1 MPKVLVIDDERNLQK
16 LVKVN
21 LLARKYQVLTA
32 PDGERGLEVAQRE
45 YPDLVLLDLM
55 MPGISGW
62 DVLMTLKTMPQL
74 EDIPVIIMTAS
85 VREGGKEK
93 AYDLGAS
100 EYLTKPFGIDRLLH
114 QVEQVL
120 RKRG

>member
-21 LLARKYQVLTA
+21 LMARKYQVFTA
-32 PDGERGLEVAQRE
+32 PDGERGLELAQRE

-62 DVLMTLKTMPQL
+62 DVLTTLKTIPQL

-93 AYDLGAS
+93 AHDLGAS

-120 RKRG
+120 GKRG

>member
-45 YPDLVLLDLM
+45 YPDLVLL
-55 MPGISGW
+55 
-62 DVLMTLKTMPQL
+62 
-74 EDIPVIIMTAS
+74 
-85 VREGGKEK
+85 
-93 AYDLGAS
+93 
-100 EYLTKPFGIDRLLH
+100 LTRNWAESHRLIWKKNYMGP
-114 QVEQVL
+114 
-120 RKRG
+120 R